1 MPSSIAANRAY
12 CDVHYD
18 SRTMSTKKRQRELA
32 RRKYERQTERRQ
44 HSRMKRRTTQQIIA
58 VVVVAALVLGSLAAW
73 ILTRPDSEAPAAAGS
88 PAATP
93 VCTEPATVREDTL
106 SWPQAPQQRT
116 FDSAPL
122 LRLDTNCGPI
132 TIQTLPELA
141 PQTVS
146 SEIFLAES
154 GFYDGTACHRV
165 TTAGIFVLQCG
176 DPAGDGTGGPGYTI
190 PDENFPGEG
199 AANYPAGTVA
209 MANAGPGTS
218 GSQFFLVYEDT
229 TLPAAYTIWGFMT
242 EGLDIVRAVAASGTA
257 EGGSDGSPAQPV
269 VIESATVS
277 TGTG

>member
-1 MPSSIAANRAY
+1 
-12 CDVHYD
+12 
-18 SRTMSTKKRQRELA
+18 MSTKKRQRELA
-32 RRKYERQTERRQ
+32 RRKHERQHERRQ
-44 HSRMKRRTTQQIIA
+44 QSRMKRRTTQQIIA
-58 VVVVAALVLGSLAAW
+58 VVVVAALVVGSVAVW
-73 ILTRPDSEAPAAAGS
+73 ILSRPEGEPQTAASAPAAA
-88 PAATP
+88 P
-93 VCTEPATVREDTL
+93 VCTEPAAVRENTL

-116 FDSAPL
+116 FDTAPL
-122 LRLDTNCGPI
+122 LRLETNCGSI
-132 TIQTLPELA
+132 AIQTLPELA

-165 TTAGIFVLQCG
+165 TTSGIFVLQCG

-229 TLPAAYTIWGFMT
+229 TLPAAYTIWGFVT
-242 EGLDIVRAVAASGTA
+242 EGLDVVRAIAASGTVD
-257 EGGSDGSPAQPV
+257 GGPDGSPAQPV